1 MGRHKELLDEDL
13 ALQAKKDLEQMNNY
27 KVCIRLKAIMSYK
40 DFPINHVSKVMGFH
54 RSTLWLWIKRFKDGG
69 AKALYDKEKGHNPAK
84 LNKQQ
89 KKQIGI
95 WLEKRSNDQG
105 KPVHWTLDKLLS
117 EIEVVFGI
125 RTSRTALW
133 NVVRGLGFRQKVPR
147 PYHAKADKDKQD
159 RFKKNS

>member
-1 MGRHKELLDEDL
+1 MGRCKELLDEDL
-13 ALQAKKDLEQMNNY
+13 VLEAQEELEQMKDY
-27 KVCIRLKAIMSYK
+27 KVCIRLKAITSCK

-54 RSTLWLWIKRFKDGG
+54 RSTLWNWIKGFKEEGV
-69 AKALYDKEKGHNPAK
+69 KALYDKPKGHNPAK

-89 KKQIGI
+89 KERIGI
-95 WLEKRSNDQG
+95 WLEKQRDNRG

-117 EIEVVFGI
+117 EVEVVFAI

-133 NVVRGLGFRQKVPR
+133 NVIRGMGFQQKVPR
-147 PYHAKADKDKQD
+147 PYHAKADKEKQE